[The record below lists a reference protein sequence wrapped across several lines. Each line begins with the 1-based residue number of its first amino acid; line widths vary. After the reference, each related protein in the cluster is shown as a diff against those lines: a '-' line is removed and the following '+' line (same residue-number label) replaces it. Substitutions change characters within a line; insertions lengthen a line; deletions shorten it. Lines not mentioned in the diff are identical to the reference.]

1 MNPQEYSKRLLGM
14 DYSIMNV
21 KDEERYWENQRDA
34 KEMQEEMSWE
44 EAHGEREETP
54 ENLEE

>member
-1 MNPQEYSKRLLGM
+1 MNPQKYSKRLLGM
-14 DYSIMNV
+14 SNKIMNV
-21 KDEERYWENQRDA
+21 EDEEGYWEKQRDV
-34 KEMQEEMSWE
+34 KDIQEEMSWE